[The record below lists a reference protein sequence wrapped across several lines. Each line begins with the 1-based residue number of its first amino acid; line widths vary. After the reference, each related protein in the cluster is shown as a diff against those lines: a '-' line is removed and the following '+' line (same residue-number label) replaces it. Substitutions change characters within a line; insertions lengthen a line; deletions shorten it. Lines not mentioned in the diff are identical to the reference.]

1 MQQERV
7 IRKYTNRRLYD
18 TAGSRHVTLEDLR
31 QLIVAGEKIKVID
44 DKSGEDLTRPVL
56 LQIISEQEHLGSPV
70 LSAELL
76 EMIIRFYGRPMQALL
91 SGYMEQA
98 FTAMLRQQETMQSEM
113 AKAMQGPFAPLT
125 ELAQKNLALWEQMQ
139 AATRDAFIGRGDR
152 IKVLQPKQEMSAVH
166 IADGYYRASGKPLA
180 VFTEN
185 RVADLPDVP
194 TIAEAV
200 RPAFARWSCCWPSWS
215 RPARSCPPRRPRPRR
230 RSAR

>member
-18 TAGSRHVTLEDLR
+18 TSGSRHVTLEDVR

-91 SGYMEQA
+91 SGYLEQA
-98 FTAMLRQQETMQSEM
+98 FTTMLRQQETMQSEM

-125 ELAQKNLALWEQMQ
+125 ELAHKNLALWEQMQ
-139 AATRDAFIGRGDR
+139 AATRDAFAGGGTAKAPERNDKKPHG
-152 IKVLQPKQEMSAVH
+152 
-166 IADGYYRASGKPLA
+166 GKKGK
-180 VFTEN
+180 
-185 RVADLPDVP
+185 
-194 TIAEAV
+194 
-200 RPAFARWSCCWPSWS
+200 
-215 RPARSCPPRRPRPRR
+215 
-230 RSAR
+230 